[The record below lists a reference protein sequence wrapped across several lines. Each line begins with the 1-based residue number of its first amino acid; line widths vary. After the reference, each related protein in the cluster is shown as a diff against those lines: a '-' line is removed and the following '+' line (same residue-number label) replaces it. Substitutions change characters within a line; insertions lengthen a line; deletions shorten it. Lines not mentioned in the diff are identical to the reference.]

1 MATGSAPR
9 PAWPERKT
17 NLCATRAFENGI
29 YHMQPACVPLYIF
42 SDPICPW
49 CYIGKARLDKALA
62 ARPDHPFR
70 IEWHPFQLNPTMPAE
85 GMDRRAY
92 MEAKFGGQKGAV
104 SAYQPIVDA
113 AEAEGL
119 DFDLAAIKRT
129 PNTLNAH
136 RLIHWAALEHVQ
148 PFVVARLFKAY
159 FAEGRDIGNND
170 VLADIAEEAGIG
182 RDVALRLL
190 ATDAD
195 RDDILARD
203 QDARDKGC
211 TSVPTFVVSGL
222 QVVPGAQST
231 ALWERVI
238 EDIAKQEDQGSHFTT
253 LQKPC

>member
-1 MATGSAPR
+1 
-9 PAWPERKT
+9 
-17 NLCATRAFENGI
+17 
-29 YHMQPACVPLYIF
+29 MQPASIPLYVF

-49 CYIGKARLDKALA
+49 CYIGKARLDKALT

-70 IEWHPFQLNPTMPAE
+70 IEWHPFQLNPTMPRE

-104 SAYQPIVDA
+104 DAYRPIVEA

-136 RLIHWAALEHVQ
+136 RLIHWAALEQLQ

-159 FAEGRDIGNND
+159 FAEGRDIGQD
-170 VLADIAEEAGIG
+170 AVLAEIGEAAGVG
-182 RDVALRLL
+182 GEVVLRLL
-190 ATDAD
+190 ASDAD
-195 RDDILARD
+195 RDDIIARD
-203 QDARDKGC
+203 KDARDKGC
-211 TSVPTFVVSGL
+211 TSVPTFVVSGYH
-222 QVVPGAQST
+222 VVPGAQPT

-238 EDIAKQEDQGSHFTT
+238 DDLARQEPQASQFTK
-253 LQKPC
+253 L